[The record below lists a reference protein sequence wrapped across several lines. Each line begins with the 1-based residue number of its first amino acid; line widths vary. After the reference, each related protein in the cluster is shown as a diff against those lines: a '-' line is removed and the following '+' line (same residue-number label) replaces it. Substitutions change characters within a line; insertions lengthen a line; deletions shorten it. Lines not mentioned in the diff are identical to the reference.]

1 MQRTRLE
8 KLTEILIGEAV
19 LHLLDNKLSVNGAT
33 LAHRLKEMLASETK
47 SERFDALKVAIDEIQ
62 YRFSSAYASQ
72 PFNEAENSYSGK
84 KH

>member
-62 YRFSSAYASQ
+62 YKFSSAYASP
-72 PFNEAENSYSGK
+72 PFSEAENSYSGK